1 MKYEMTISIDPKL
14 SIIIPVRNEAHRML
28 PMLQAFNQQSNK
40 KFELLFVD
48 DNSIDDTVSVIEAH
62 LIPDVRYQVISNRRQ
77 IGINRSANL
86 GLKIA
91 KNELIAFLSGHDPV
105 CRNFV
110 QRVISAFS
118 NCVDAK
124 ICIFDSFTVTNE
136 HGKNRIEHKIPIN
149 DNKIFIQPE
158 TYVNLMRFAP
168 FNVASNAVIYHKS
181 ILGNEPLKQEHGLYA
196 DWFLKNKS
204 IFTNG
209 AFYSQG
215 AVTGVLLHKNRFEK
229 SKDHTLKNRFKCI
242 SSIYEDL
249 LNNKHVTACFKSAG
263 IFPDTNLLTLILII
277 VRKKHYQLISMRT
290 VTNTFFRFI
299 WHRFGF
305 THLSVDA
312 KQKIKMFLT
321 HKTRKRKFYS

>member
-1 MKYEMTISIDPKL
+1 MTISIDSKL

-28 PMLQAFNQQSNK
+28 PLLEAFNQQSNK
-40 KFELLFVD
+40 NFELVFVD
-48 DNSIDDTVSVIEAH
+48 DNSVDNTVSVIETH
-62 LIPDVRYQVISNRRQ
+62 LSPYVRHQVISNPRQ
-77 IGINRSANL
+77 LGINRSANL

-105 CRNFV
+105 CKNLV
-110 QRVISAFS
+110 QRVINAFS

-124 ICIFDSFTVTNE
+124 MLIFDSFTVTDE
-136 HGKNRIEHKIPIN
+136 NRKQRIDHKIPIS
-149 DNKIFIQPE
+149 DEETFIQPQ
-158 TYVNLMRFAP
+158 TYVKLMRFAP

-181 ILGNEPLKQEHGLYA
+181 ILGNEPLKHEHGLYA

-204 IFTNG
+204 IVTHG

-215 AVTGVLLHKNRFEK
+215 AVTGVLLHKNRFEN
-229 SKDHTLKNRFKCI
+229 SKEHTLINRYRYI

-249 LNNKHVTACFKSAG
+249 LNDKDATARFKSAG
-263 IFPDTNLLTLILII
+263 IFPDTNLLNLMLII
-277 VRKKHYQLISMRT
+277 VRKKHYQLISVRIIL
-290 VTNTFFRFI
+290 NTLYRFI

-321 HKTRKRKFYS
+321 HQT